1 MIALA
6 RWVRRFNTYFY
17 LIAGGFVAIM
27 ALTTSID
34 VVGRYFFR
42 HPITGGI
49 EICFCALAAS
59 VFLSWS
65 HTQAEGGHIF
75 LDLLFVRLPT
85 RARRVVGVFASLM
98 SLVFVGAVVW
108 WGVPFVLSSMAE
120 GGFTDNLRIR
130 LYPFQFLIVLGGA
143 LLFLELIVELV
154 ENLRRPDWK

>member
-17 LIAGGFVAIM
+17 LLAGFFVALM

-42 HPITGGI
+42 SPITGGI
-49 EICFCALAAS
+49 EICFCVLAAS

-65 HTQAEGGHIF
+65 HTQAGGGHIF

-85 RARRVVGVFASLM
+85 RARRVVGVFATLM

-120 GGFTDNLRIR
+120 GGFTDNLRIP

-154 ENLRRPDWK
+154 ENLRRPNWK